1 MLPPFFP
8 SLADPYV
15 AEPTPP
21 IADQIITRIGSVY
34 EVTLP
39 SVIIEMLSL
48 FALSISFGLDAI
60 STPLACL
67 GYTGYLRSLLF
78 WLYAPAVLIGISMI
92 ACLILSKNGLKG
104 SVLLALP
111 AMLQILFLVYPIVT
125 KKCFDAFPCHDF
137 GGEDQFL
144 KSDVSV
150 RCDPRG
156 PLDVFRIDYNAT
168 GNQTHDTSQHQEI
181 MFTAWSGIL
190 AYPVG
195 LFTVCTLLLF
205 KCRRAISTQVP
216 SELSK
221 AIDFLHREYEPV
233 VFWWELVEMVRR
245 FLLIGLFVVIEKGT
259 ITQLLLGLAV
269 SVVHVVCQMEA
280 SPYRELTNDYL
291 ALASSVSIL
300 M

>member
-1 MLPPFFP
+1 MLPFLPMP
-8 SLADPYV
+8 LADPDV
-15 AEPTPP
+15 AKPTPP
-21 IADQIITRIGSVY
+21 FADQIITRIGSVY
-34 EVTLP
+34 EVKLP
-39 SVIIEMLSL
+39 STIIEMLGL
-48 FALSISFGLDAI
+48 FALGISFGLDAI

-67 GYTGYLRSLLF
+67 RYSGYHQSLLF
-78 WLYAPAVLIGISMI
+78 WLYAPAVLIGISVI
-92 ACLILSKNGLKG
+92 ACLIFSKNDFKG

-111 AMLQILFLVYPIVT
+111 TILQILFLVYPIVT

-137 GGEDQFL
+137 GGEDRFL

-150 RCDPRG
+150 RCDPRK
-156 PLDVFRIDYNAT
+156 PYDIFLQPYNET
-168 GNQTHDTSQHQEI
+168 GNQTHNTTQHQEI
-181 MFTAWSGIL
+181 MITAWSGIL

-205 KCRRAISTQVP
+205 TCRRAISTQVP

-245 FLLIGLFVVIEKGT
+245 FLLIGLFVVIQKGT

>member
-1 MLPPFFP
+1 
-8 SLADPYV
+8 
-15 AEPTPP
+15 
-21 IADQIITRIGSVY
+21 
-34 EVTLP
+34 
-39 SVIIEMLSL
+39 
-48 FALSISFGLDAI
+48 
-60 STPLACL
+60 
-67 GYTGYLRSLLF
+67 
-78 WLYAPAVLIGISMI
+78 
-92 ACLILSKNGLKG
+92 
-104 SVLLALP
+104 
-111 AMLQILFLVYPIVT
+111 MLQILFLVYPIVT

-137 GGEDQFL
+137 GGEDKFL

-150 RCDPRG
+150 RCDGRG
-156 PLDVFRIDYNAT
+156 EFFFLEELPK
-168 GNQTHDTSQHQEI
+168 NQTYDTTQHQKI
-181 MFTAWSGIL
+181 MITAWVGIL

-205 KCRRAISTQVP
+205 TCRRAIMTQVP

-245 FLLIGLFVVIEKGT
+245 FLLIGLFVIIQKGT